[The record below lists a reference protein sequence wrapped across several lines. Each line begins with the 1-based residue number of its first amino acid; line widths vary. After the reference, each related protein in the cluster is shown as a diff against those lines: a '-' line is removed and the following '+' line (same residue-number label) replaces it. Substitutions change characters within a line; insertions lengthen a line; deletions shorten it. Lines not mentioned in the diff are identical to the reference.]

1 MKRFF
6 KTRTLV
12 QSALIGALYAV
23 VTMACAPISF
33 SLVQVRVSEALT
45 VLPYL
50 TPTAVPGLFIG
61 CVAANFLCG
70 APLYDV
76 IFGSLAT
83 LLGALLTYL
92 VRRQGLSKWLA
103 PLPPVLANALIVGA
117 LMKYVYMPG
126 EIGFLAATAYVAA
139 GQLIACY
146 GLGMPLLAV
155 VEKYKERIF
164 KD

>member
-1 MKRFF
+1 MKRRFHT
-6 KTRTLV
+6 KQLV

-23 VTMACAPISF
+23 VTMICAPISF
-33 SLVQVRVSEALT
+33 SFVQVRISEALT
-45 VLPYL
+45 VLPYV
-50 TPTAVPGLFIG
+50 TPVGVPGLFVG
-61 CVAANFLCG
+61 CLAANFICG

-83 LLGALLTYL
+83 LIGALLTYL

-103 PLPPVLANALIVGA
+103 PMPPVIVNALIVGA

-126 EIGFLAATAYVAA
+126 EIGFLAAAAYVAL

-146 GLGMPLLAV
+146 GLGMPLLAL
-155 VEKYKERIF
+155 VEKYKDRLF
-164 KD
+164 KA

>member
-1 MKRFF
+1 MKRAFQT
-6 KTRTLV
+6 KQLV

-23 VTMACAPISF
+23 LTVVCAPISF

-45 VLPYL
+45 VLPFL
-50 TPTAVPGLFIG
+50 TPAAVPGLFVG

-76 IFGSLAT
+76 IFGGLAT
-83 LLGALLTYL
+83 LLAAVLTRL
-92 VRRQGLSKWLA
+92 FSRQHLSRWLA
-103 PLPPVLANALIVGA
+103 PAPPVIVNALIVGA

-126 EIGFLAATAYVAA
+126 EIGFVAAAAYVGA

-155 VEKYKERIF
+155 VEKYGEKLF
-164 KD
+164 KN